1 MSAQVLFRVKCSTE
15 FSQMVRIVGNTPQ
28 LGNWNPQQGFKLIT
42 NNEMYPI
49 WYSDYALEVELNQ
62 LVEFKIIITD
72 GCNSLWEFG
81 ENRFLQI
88 QGQKLVVV
96 LTYNIPSIFIYN
108 IKRIFSDTDLTTIV
122 QGRTRKV
129 SIQLKDKLYDSDDDS
144 DSEQESDINS
154 LFEDEIISSNSN
166 ETISNFSN
174 FSHFEPIYQLSSE
187 LGTGEN

>member
-15 FSQMVRIVGNTPQ
+15 FSQMVSIVGNNQQ

-49 WYSDYALEVELNQ
+49 WFSDFALEVELNQ
-62 LVEFKIIITD
+62 LVEFKLIITD
-72 GCNSLWEFG
+72 GQNSFWECG
-81 ENRFLQI
+81 ENRRLQI

-96 LTYNIPSIFIYN
+96 LTYNIPSLYIYN
-108 IKRIFSDTDLTTIV
+108 IKRIFSDTDLSTITI
-122 QGRTRKV
+122 GRTRKV

-144 DSEQESDINS
+144 DSEQESDVNS
-154 LFEDEIISSNSN
+154 LFQDEIVSCNSN
-166 ETISNFSN
+166 ENITNSPNS
-174 FSHFEPIYQLSSE
+174 SHFEPIFQFASE